1 MIHFVLYYIQY
12 VQTGEMHMITSKLLE
27 KEEYSFLH
35 TNPNLGHHIILLGL
49 AGSCTYGTNNGHSD
63 IEIRG
68 IALNRRSDLIGMT
81 SFEQHVDGCT
91 DTAIYGFN
99 KIINLLL
106 NCSPNVL
113 ELLGLNTEHYLYLND
128 MGQSLLDNARLF
140 LTKRAM
146 HLVRLFMSAI
156 DILEKEI
163 IRTYRKNEQ
172 KLQLQ
177 DKKDF
182 IDWALDETLDINGT
196 VPTKWRF
203 I

>member
-1 MIHFVLYYIQY
+1 
-12 VQTGEMHMITSKLLE
+12 MITSKLLE

-35 TNPNLGHHIILLGL
+35 TDPHLGRHIILLGL
-49 AGSCTYGTNNGHSD
+49 AGSYVYGTNNEHSD
-63 IEIRG
+63 IGIRG